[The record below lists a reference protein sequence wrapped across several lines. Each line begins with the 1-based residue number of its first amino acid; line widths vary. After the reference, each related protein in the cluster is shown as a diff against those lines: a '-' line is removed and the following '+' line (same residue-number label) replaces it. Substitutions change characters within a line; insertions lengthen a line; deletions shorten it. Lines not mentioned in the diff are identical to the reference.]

1 MAKNF
6 GAAGNLIGPGACRQQ
21 GKTVAHG
28 GTVPP
33 MAKKRGARP
42 YRFPVL
48 VTIRGGNRWQ
58 RHHRR
63 AAHRHTFPVRLGC
76 DGCSFQ
82 FGRTSAPIMPH
93 DQTAAPARHLRIM
106 GL

>member
-6 GAAGNLIGPGACRQQ
+6 WGGGNLIGPGAWRQQ
-21 GKTVAHG
+21 GKTVTHG

-33 MAKKRGARP
+33 RAKNVEQA
-42 YRFPVL
+42 YRFPAL

-63 AAHRHTFPVRLGC
+63 AAHRHTLPVGLGC
-76 DGCSFQ
+76 DDCSFQ